1 MSLPFAIQTFDLT
14 KTYGANRGI
23 RDINL
28 AIEQG
33 EIFGFLG
40 PNGAGKSTTLRTL
53 LGLMAP
59 TSGRAEIFGIDVHTH
74 PLEVLDRVGSLP
86 TEFSFERGIT
96 GRKLIRL
103 FADFR
108 GLGDISFADQL
119 AERLDADLDRPIRK
133 LSRGNKQKIGI
144 VQAMFHRPDVIVL
157 DEPTGGLDPLVQES
171 FIQLLIE
178 ARAAG
183 QTVFF
188 SSHVLSEIERIADH
202 VGIIREGE
210 MVAVER
216 PHDLTNRAHRRVH
229 VRFEAPLPDEARDM
243 LARIQGVERLAING
257 PEARFVMRGDINE
270 VMRLLTQHPMQSI
283 DVERPSLEEIFLTFY
298 GSSATGGAI

>member
-1 MSLPFAIQTFDLT
+1 MPLAIQTFDLT

-23 RDINL
+23 RNINL

-53 LGLMAP
+53 LNLMRP
-59 TSGRAEIFGIDVHTH
+59 TSGRAEIFGTDVHRH
-74 PLEVLDRVGSLP
+74 PMDVLSRVGSLP
-86 TEFSFERGIT
+86 TEFTFDRGVT
-96 GRKLIRL
+96 GRKLVRM

-108 GLGDISFADQL
+108 GLRDISFADEI
-119 AERLDADLDRPIRK
+119 AARLDADLDRPIRK

-144 VQAMFHRPDVIVL
+144 VQAMFHRPDVVVL

-171 FIQLLIE
+171 FIQLVTE
-178 ARAAG
+178 AREAG
-183 QTVFF
+183 QTIFF

-202 VGIIREGE
+202 VGIIRDGE

-216 PHDLTNRAHRRVH
+216 PHDLTRKAHRRVH
-229 VRFEAPLPDEARDM
+229 VRYESPLPAEVLQTLRQM
-243 LARIQGVERLAING
+243 PGVEKLAVNERDVSFTLHG
-257 PEARFVMRGDINE
+257 DVNEAMQIV
-270 VMRLLTQHPMQSI
+270 TAHPMESL
-283 DVERPSLEEIFLTFY
+283 DVERPSLEEIFLTYY
-298 GSSATGGAI
+298 GASGEGGAA

>member
-1 MSLPFAIQTFDLT
+1 MPLAIQTFDLT

-23 RDINL
+23 RNINL

-53 LGLMAP
+53 LNLMRP
-59 TSGRAEIFGIDVHTH
+59 TSGRAEIFGTDVHQH
-74 PLEVLDRVGSLP
+74 PMEVLSRVGSLP
-86 TEFSFERGIT
+86 TEFTFDRGVT
-96 GRKLIRL
+96 GRKLVRM

-108 GLGDISFADQL
+108 GLRDISFADEI
-119 AERLDADLDRPIRK
+119 AARLDADLDRPIRK

-144 VQAMFHRPDVIVL
+144 VQAMFHKPDVVVL

-171 FIQLLIE
+171 FIQLLTE
-178 ARAAG
+178 AREAG
-183 QTVFF
+183 QTTFF

-202 VGIIREGE
+202 VGIIRDGE

-216 PHDLTNRAHRRVH
+216 PHDLTRKAHRRVH
-229 VRFEAPLPDEARDM
+229 VRYETPLPADM
-243 LARIQGVERLAING
+243 LQTLGQMPGVEKLGVNDRDISFTLHGDVN
-257 PEARFVMRGDINE
+257 EAMGLVTAHQME
-270 VMRLLTQHPMQSI
+270 SL
-283 DVERPSLEEIFLTFY
+283 DVERPSLEEIFLTYY
-298 GSSATGGAI
+298 GASGEGGAK

>member
-1 MSLPFAIQTFDLT
+1 MTLAIQTHDLT

-23 RDINL
+23 RNVNL
-28 AIEQG
+28 SIEQG

-53 LGLMAP
+53 LGFMKP
-59 TSGRAEIFGIDVHTH
+59 TSGRAEIFGIDVHRNR
-74 PLEVLDRVGSLP
+74 LEVLDRVGNLP
-86 TEFSFERGIT
+86 TEFTLERGMT
-96 GRKLIRL
+96 GRKMVQL

-108 GLGDISFADQL
+108 GLTDLSFAEEI
-119 AERLDADLDRPIRK
+119 AERLDADLDRPMRK

-144 VQAMFHRPDVIVL
+144 VQAMFHRPDVIIL

-178 ARAAG
+178 ARERG
-183 QTVFF
+183 QTIFF

-202 VGIIREGE
+202 VGIIRDGE

-216 PHDLTNRAHRRVH
+216 PHDLTRRAHRRVH
-229 VRFEAPLPDEARDM
+229 VRYTHPLPAGEVAA
-243 LARIQGVERLAING
+243 LERIRGVEKLAVNG
-257 PEARFVMRGDINE
+257 QEISFTMAGDVNETMR
-270 VMRLLTQHPMQSI
+270 VVQRHPMESL
-283 DVERPSLEEIFLTFY
+283 DVERPSLDEIFLTFY
-298 GSSATGGAI
+298 GPGVSGGSR

>member
-1 MSLPFAIQTFDLT
+1 LTLAIQTHDLT

-23 RDINL
+23 RNVNL
-28 AIEQG
+28 SIEQG

-53 LGLMAP
+53 LGFMKP
-59 TSGRAEIFGIDVHTH
+59 TSGRAEIFGIDVHRNR
-74 PLEVLDRVGSLP
+74 LDVLDRVGNLP
-86 TEFSFERGIT
+86 TEFTLERGMT
-96 GRKLIRL
+96 GRKMVQL

-108 GLGDISFADQL
+108 GLTDLSFAEEI
-119 AERLDADLDRPIRK
+119 AERLDADLDRPMRK

-144 VQAMFHRPDVIVL
+144 VQAMFHRPDVIIL

-178 ARAAG
+178 ARERG
-183 QTVFF
+183 QTIFF

-202 VGIIREGE
+202 VGIIRDGE

-216 PHDLTNRAHRRVH
+216 PHDLTRRAHRRVH
-229 VRFEAPLPDEARDM
+229 VRYTHPLPAEEIAA
-243 LARIQGVERLAING
+243 LERILGVEKLAVNG
-257 PEARFVMRGDINE
+257 QEISFTMAGDVNETMR
-270 VMRLLTQHPMQSI
+270 VVQRHPMESL
-283 DVERPSLEEIFLTFY
+283 DVERPSLDEIFLTFY
-298 GSSATGGAI
+298 GPGANGGSR

>member
-1 MSLPFAIQTFDLT
+1 MPLAIQTYDLT

-23 RDINL
+23 RNINL

-59 TSGRAEIFGIDVHTH
+59 TSGRAEIFGIDVHKD
-74 PLEVLDRVGSLP
+74 PIGVLSRVGSLP
-86 TEFSFERGIT
+86 TEFSFDRGVT
-96 GRKLIRL
+96 GRKLVKL

-108 GLGDISFADQL
+108 GLRDISFADEI

-144 VQAMFHRPDVIVL
+144 VQAMFHRPDVILL

-171 FIQLLIE
+171 FIQLLTE

-183 QTVFF
+183 QTIFF

-216 PHDLTNRAHRRVH
+216 PHDLTRKAHRRVH
-229 VRFEAPLPDEARDM
+229 VRYETPLPSDA
-243 LARIQGVERLAING
+243 LERLGRMPGIEKLVANDRDIS
-257 PEARFVMRGDINE
+257 FTLHGDVNAT
-270 VMRLLTQHPMQSI
+270 MRLVTTYPMESL

-298 GSSATGGAI
+298 GPSADGGAA